1 MRVWKLIFLFLILSA
16 CNAGTKKEN
25 QQKQE
30 KQDAILPA
38 KGQEMVQDGTS
49 LFDGKTLDG
58 WEITSFGTQ
67 GPVLVSEGKIVLNF
81 GDGCTGVTCT
91 NPFPKV
97 NYEVSLDAM
106 KVSGNDFFCGM
117 TFPVKDTYCSFI
129 VGGWGGPVVGLSIID
144 GKDASENDTKTL
156 MNFEHNTWYH
166 IRVQVTDAKIMAWI
180 DDKQAVDFTIDGH
193 TIDIRPE
200 VNLSRPFGICSWNTT
215 AALRNIRLKKL

>member
-67 GPVLVSEGKIVLNF
+67 GRYL
-81 GDGCTGVTCT
+81 
-91 NPFPKV
+91 FPR
-97 NYEVSLDAM
+97 EILCSILAM
-106 KVSGNDFFCGM
+106 
-117 TFPVKDTYCSFI
+117 
-129 VGGWGGPVVGLSIID
+129 
-144 GKDASENDTKTL
+144 AA
-156 MNFEHNTWYH
+156 
-166 IRVQVTDAKIMAWI
+166 Q
-180 DDKQAVDFTIDGH
+180 
-193 TIDIRPE
+193 
-200 VNLSRPFGICSWNTT
+200 
-215 AALRNIRLKKL
+215 ALRVRTRFQKLITKFRWMP